1 MIVADNADILI
12 ERRQV
17 PAGHALSLLSQ
28 IYVERGTKA
37 DWDLLHELH
46 YKAENL
52 GIGPKIYRCV
62 LDGQVIGV
70 GVMTVPKMLLSGRNE
85 AMPHMRPNTNGR
97 DSKLIN
103 RHRALWLNAHSCTNS
118 RLVLDTMY
126 RGAGIAYRMQNLMMR
141 MTGCRF
147 VEFQSSMSK
156 FNPFAAKAG
165 MKFTKPRRSGNYE
178 KGLAFFRRWFT
189 SMPMDY
195 VGVKAEIEAFPPA
208 VRDKCI
214 AEMRKFYYTCSSM
227 EKSGDNRANGTSRVE
242 AMEVG
247 YLLKS
252 LQQLVLASPLYGIFE
267 NPDFGQALPARL
279 PLVAFD
285 NQPLTAPLDVAAANE
300 QMSRVE
306 CREAIASA
314 MQAFDEDEDAPDG
327 QAD

>member
-1 MIVADNADILI
+1 MIQADNQDWRV
-12 ERRQV
+12 ERRAV
-17 PAGHALSLLSQ
+17 PANHRLSLLDH
-28 IYVERGTKA
+28 IYVERGTKD

-52 GIGPKIYRCV
+52 GIGPKIYRCM

-85 AMPHMRPNTNGR
+85 VLPHMRPNTGGK

-118 RLVLDTMY
+118 RLVLDTMF

-165 MKFTKPRRSGNYE
+165 MRFTRPKRSANYE
-178 KGLAFFRRWFT
+178 KGLAFFGRWFT
-189 SMPMDY
+189 SLPMDY
-195 VGVKAEIEAFPPA
+195 VGIKEELAAMPPA
-208 VRDKCI
+208 VRAKCVD
-214 AEMRKFYYTCSSM
+214 EMRKFYYRCSSM

-247 YLLKS
+247 YLVKS
-252 LQQLVLASPLYGIFE
+252 LQQLVLASPLYGVYS
-267 NPDFGQALPARL
+267 NPDHGRVLPARL
-279 PLVAFD
+279 PLLAFD
-285 NQPLTAPLDVAAANE
+285 AQPVTAPLVLDPS
-300 QMSRVE
+300 QPL
-306 CREAIASA
+306 
-314 MQAFDEDEDAPDG
+314 DDDHEDPAPDR
-327 QAD
+327 QAN